1 NLPSVRDGRR
11 VSVAGLVLV
20 RQRPGKGNAIFLT
33 LEDDKA
39 VANVIFWQRT
49 FDRYRPIVMGARFVK
64 VTGKL
69 QSESGVVHIVA
80 ERIEDLTPWLT
91 VLLEKV
97 SGAAPAVPPRDLAK
111 DGSDRSSPAKQSAP
125 IRQDLATLSE
135 EAERV
140 MPKGRNF
147 Q

>member
-1 NLPSVRDGRR
+1 M
-11 VSVAGLVLV
+11 LV

-39 VANVIFWQRT
+39 VANVIFWERT
-49 FDRYRPIVMGARFVK
+49 FTRFRPIVMGARFVK

-69 QSESGVVHIVA
+69 QSESDVIHIVA
-80 ERIEDLTPWLT
+80 EKIEDLTPWLT
-91 VLLEKV
+91 VLLEEMT
-97 SGAAPAVPPRDLAK
+97 PAVPVRPDIAAL
-111 DGSDRSSPAKQSAP
+111 SDK
-125 IRQDLATLSE
+125 
-135 EAERV
+135 AERV